1 MTVTPPSLSLR
12 RKFGVFRSQVRF
24 LSPWSVAC
32 CVIIATLWIWA
43 AWTVHSERAGIR
55 NRAYVTA
62 VAQARTYA
70 DQIGR
75 SIGQLDYIMLSLQFH
90 WQKNGGRLNLQE
102 QLQAGLV
109 PKATQISLWMFDQH
123 GRLVTTTNLHV
134 KPNQG
139 ISSRDY
145 FKAHAASPSKKLAIS
160 KVMRSLL
167 LDQDVIILSRRL
179 NAPDG
184 SFAGLMVAS
193 VDPAFLVSFVD
204 ETNIGVDGFVSIRS
218 DVGDFFATKTKGG
231 VRTKNPKL
239 IGSPVPD
246 GPQGIEY
253 RGAERYFD
261 RKARI
266 VAWKVV
272 LDYPIMAL
280 VGFSEAALLEEY
292 VPRTREVLL
301 FAIAISLPL
310 LFIVA
315 SGMRR
320 SAMRAS
326 KVQYAREMHEAYR
339 IATEHAKE
347 GFYMLRA
354 LYGPGGEIVDFL
366 IEDCNERGALVRR
379 LPREALVGKT
389 LSAAFPGI
397 FETHL
402 LGQFRKAM
410 ETGYFEDE
418 YHVPQRE
425 GEALQWL
432 QRRLVRTST
441 GLAVTLRD
449 ITESKLH
456 QAALVQ
462 LANDDAVTA
471 LPNRHWLM
479 SYLPTAVENA
489 RSKGTLLAVLFVDLD
504 DFKNINDTLGH
515 AVGDQLLGA
524 AAARLKAVIGPEDNI
539 ARLGGDEFT
548 IIVEAAQTRDEV
560 VAAAERVIDALRSPF
575 VLGTGQCQ
583 YFVHATVGVSLFP
596 EDGANGATLLKHADI
611 AMYAAKE
618 SGKGTYRFFDPGMER
633 RLVTRLNR
641 ESELKLAIERHELV
655 LHYQPRVKS
664 DTGEITSMEAL
675 VRWTHPVLG
684 LIPPND
690 FIPMAE
696 ETGLIVPLGTE
707 VIRMAC
713 AQQALWKGQG
723 LAVVPVS
730 VNVSARQIDT
740 GVVSAVLAAALK
752 ANALEGSLLE
762 VEVTES
768 ATVTEDGMAV
778 TELAAIQ
785 KAGIKVYVDD
795 FGTGFSC
802 LAQLKRL
809 DMDGLKVDRAF
820 TSQLLN
826 SPEDAALFQA
836 IVSMAH
842 ALGMRVVAEGVETA
856 EQLAALQ
863 SLSCEEVQGYFI
875 SRPVPAANAAHFLQ
889 KRFLFP
895 DVLMES

>member
-32 CVIIATLWIWA
+32 CVIIVTLWIWV
-43 AWTVHSERAGIR
+43 AWTVHSEKAEIR

-62 VAQARTYA
+62 AAQARTYA

-102 QLQAGLV
+102 QLLAGLV
-109 PKATQISLWMFDQH
+109 PKGTQISLSMFDRN
-123 GRLVTTTNLHV
+123 GELVTTTNSKV
-134 KPNQG
+134 DANRG
-139 ISSRDY
+139 IASRDY
-145 FKAHAASPSKKLAIS
+145 FRVHATSASRKLAIS

-167 LDQDVIILSRRL
+167 RDKDVIILSRRL
-179 NAPDG
+179 DAPDG
-184 SFAGLMVAS
+184 SFAGLIVAS
-193 VDPAFLVSFVD
+193 IDPAFLVSFVD

-218 DVGDFFATKTKGG
+218 EMGDFFATKTKSGI
-231 VRTKNPKL
+231 RTTNPKL

-253 RGAERYFD
+253 RTADRYLD
-261 RKARI
+261 GKARI
-266 VAWKVV
+266 VAWKIVP
-272 LDYPIMAL
+272 DYPIMAL
-280 VGFSEAALLEEY
+280 VGFSEAALLDEY

-310 LFIVA
+310 LFTVA

-320 SAMRAS
+320 SAVRAS
-326 KVQYAREMHEAYR
+326 KAQYAREMHEAYR

-354 LYGPGGEIVDFL
+354 LYGPSGEIADFL

-379 LPREALVGKT
+379 LPRESLVGKT
-389 LSAAFPGI
+389 LSAAFPDI
-397 FETHL
+397 FEKHL

-418 YHVPQRE
+418 YRVPQRK

-462 LANDDAVTA
+462 LANADAVTA

-479 SYLPTAVENA
+479 SYLPTAVANA
-489 RSKGTLLAVLFVDLD
+489 RSTGMLLAVLFVDLD

-524 AAARLKAVIGPEDNI
+524 AAGRLKAVIDLQDKI

-548 IIVEAAQTRDEV
+548 IIVEAAHTRDEV

-575 VLGTGQCQ
+575 ILGPGQRQ
-583 YFVHATVGVSLFP
+583 HFVHATVGVSLFP
-596 EDGANGATLLKHADI
+596 EDGTDGETLLKHADI
-611 AMYAAKE
+611 AMYAAK
-618 SGKGTYRFFDPGMER
+618 SSAKGTYCFFDPGMER

-641 ESELKLAIERHELV
+641 EAELKLAIERHELV

-675 VRWTHPVLG
+675 VRWIHPVLG

-696 ETGLIVPLGTE
+696 VTGLIVPLGTE

-713 AQQALWKGQG
+713 AQQALWKEQG
-723 LAVVPVS
+723 LAIVPVS

-740 GVVSAVLAAALK
+740 GIVSAVLVSALK
-752 ANALEGSLLE
+752 ANALDGSLLE

-863 SLSCEEVQGYFI
+863 GLSCEEVQGYFI
-875 SRPVPAANAAHFLQ
+875 SRPVPAAEATLFLQ

-895 DVLMES
+895 GALLEA

>member
-1 MTVTPPSLSLR
+1 
-12 RKFGVFRSQVRF
+12 
-24 LSPWSVAC
+24 
-32 CVIIATLWIWA
+32 
-43 AWTVHSERAGIR
+43 
-55 NRAYVTA
+55 
-62 VAQARTYA
+62 
-70 DQIGR
+70 
-75 SIGQLDYIMLSLQFH
+75 
-90 WQKNGGRLNLQE
+90 
-102 QLQAGLV
+102 
-109 PKATQISLWMFDQH
+109 
-123 GRLVTTTNLHV
+123 
-134 KPNQG
+134 
-139 ISSRDY
+139 
-145 FKAHAASPSKKLAIS
+145 
-160 KVMRSLL
+160 
-167 LDQDVIILSRRL
+167 
-179 NAPDG
+179 
-184 SFAGLMVAS
+184 
-193 VDPAFLVSFVD
+193 
-204 ETNIGVDGFVSIRS
+204 
-218 DVGDFFATKTKGG
+218 
-231 VRTKNPKL
+231 
-239 IGSPVPD
+239 
-246 GPQGIEY
+246 
-253 RGAERYFD
+253 
-261 RKARI
+261 
-266 VAWKVV
+266 
-272 LDYPIMAL
+272 
-280 VGFSEAALLEEY
+280 
-292 VPRTREVLL
+292 
-301 FAIAISLPL
+301 
-310 LFIVA
+310 
-315 SGMRR
+315 
-320 SAMRAS
+320 
-326 KVQYAREMHEAYR
+326 
-339 IATEHAKE
+339 
-347 GFYMLRA
+347 
-354 LYGPGGEIVDFL
+354 
-366 IEDCNERGALVRR
+366 
-379 LPREALVGKT
+379 
-389 LSAAFPGI
+389 
-397 FETHL
+397 
-402 LGQFRKAM
+402 
-410 ETGYFEDE
+410 
-418 YHVPQRE
+418 
-425 GEALQWL
+425 
-432 QRRLVRTST
+432 
-441 GLAVTLRD
+441 
-449 ITESKLH
+449 
-456 QAALVQ
+456 
-462 LANDDAVTA
+462 
-471 LPNRHWLM
+471 
-479 SYLPTAVENA
+479 
-489 RSKGTLLAVLFVDLD
+489 
-504 DFKNINDTLGH
+504 
-515 AVGDQLLGA
+515 LLGA

-713 AQQALWKGQG
+713 AQQALWKEQG

-740 GVVSAVLAAALK
+740 GVVSVVLAEALK

-842 ALGMRVVAEGVETA
+842 ALGMRVVGEGVETA

-895 DVLMES
+895 EVLLES